1 MAERGADG
9 PEEAM
14 RPDDWGRPSG
24 EGERGPAA
32 TPPAAEG
39 DDRGRTPA
47 RHEEATMDEQL
58 AVRSLMD
65 AAPYSIG
72 DDESVLMAWEVMERS
87 EQCQLPVVRA
97 DGCCAGVLDRAEVA
111 VACAAAAAPLSRSRV
126 RELVHAR
133 RTVTVHPEES
143 VLRAAAVMTE
153 EHLDALPVTDAR
165 GRLVGLLT
173 ARHYVAA
180 AAGLHTRTESDGRHP
195 ARAALDGLPPRRAA
209 QARGIVIP

>member
-1 MAERGADG
+1 MAEREANG

-14 RPDDWGRPSG
+14 RPHDRGHPSG
-24 EGERGPAA
+24 EGERG
-32 TPPAAEG
+32 
-39 DDRGRTPA
+39 
-47 RHEEATMDEQL
+47 HEEATMDEQL

-65 AAPYSIG
+65 AAPYSVG

-111 VACAAAAAPLSRSRV
+111 VACAAAAATLSRSKV

-153 EHLDALPVTDAR
+153 EHLDALPVTDSR

-180 AAGLHTRTESDGRHP
+180 AAGLHTRAESGDRHP